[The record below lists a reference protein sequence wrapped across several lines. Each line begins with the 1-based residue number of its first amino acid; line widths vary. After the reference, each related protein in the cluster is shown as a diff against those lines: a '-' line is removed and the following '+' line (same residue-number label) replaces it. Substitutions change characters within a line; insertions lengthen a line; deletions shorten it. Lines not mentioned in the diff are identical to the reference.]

1 MSSGPARSPD
11 QTERGV
17 RLGSRESSMT
27 VVRTLHGAGN
37 VAAPTALLPEA
48 PVDVL
53 EADAWVIRGKIVL
66 QHDRPVSAYPVGLHQ
81 RGVRFRAKPG
91 SLEAL
96 LAAASGRVVSLDMR
110 SWLNDPAPDVFRALD
125 DLAAPM
131 RASLRFTCESWSLA
145 ERLRAWLPDIPT
157 AYSVRSEA
165 QLRRF
170 IEGRM
175 ADSISEV
182 DVTLRHS
189 LLHAPGEV
197 EALRRF
203 TPRIAVWTVDD
214 LERARELASW
224 GVDEVVSNRLEVLGG
239 LQDPPHE

>member
-1 MSSGPARSPD
+1 
-11 QTERGV
+11 
-17 RLGSRESSMT
+17 MT

-37 VAAPTALLPEA
+37 VAVPQPLAPEA

-53 EADAWVIRGKIVL
+53 EADAWVIRGRLVL

-81 RGVRFRAKPG
+81 RGVRLRAKPG

-96 LAAASGRVVSLDMR
+96 LAAASGRAVSLDMR
-110 SWLNDPAPDVFRALD
+110 AWLNDPAPDVFRALD
-125 DLAAPM
+125 ELDVDT

-145 ERLRAWLPDIPT
+145 ERLRAWLPDMPA
-157 AYSVRSEA
+157 AYSIRSEA

-170 IEGRM
+170 IEGRL
-175 ADSISEV
+175 AEV
-182 DVTLRHS
+182 IPEVGVTVRHS

-197 EALRRF
+197 AALRRF
-203 TPRIAVWTVDD
+203 TPRITVWTVDD
-214 LERARELASW
+214 LERARALAAW

-239 LQDPPHE
+239 L